1 MPNGK
6 IQPEFL
12 ERMAYMGN
20 WIKTYGESIYGTKG
34 GYMRPQTWGC
44 ITQKNDTMFV
54 HVLDNNATSIKLENF
69 PFKKIA
75 KAYLLKNNAAV
86 QTQLSGGTLTI
97 TVSPAAANEPDEVIV
112 LVNKK

>member
-1 MPNGK
+1 
-6 IQPEFL
+6 
-12 ERMAYMGN
+12 MAYMGN

-44 ITQKNDTMFV
+44 ITQKSDTMFV

-75 KAYLLKNNAAV
+75 KAYLLKNNAVV